1 MGQVTDV
8 EGHARPDIKFYT
20 SGAVPR
26 AYFREEGSFS
36 LVLDT
41 PGDSLSGVDTLRRLD
56 LTLTGPNAMHPDP
69 VVWTMKDQYAHFYLP
84 QCGPN
89 GATFVHPYHRVIYKG
104 IYPHIDMHIY
114 SGKIGQKIAFV
125 INPGGDPKDI
135 ELQFEG
141 QDHMDVDVYGNL
153 KLLIADKWITIPQA
167 LAYQVANDGTILPVN
182 WTATF
187 NAYDGVGRAY
197 FNFDAY
203 HPEKPLVL
211 LIGPHAM
218 GGETEYQE
226 DGLCWSTYYGGDRY
240 DHPKDIKPDQLGNFY
255 VAGRTE
261 STWSSFPIVLGT
273 STMTHGRSLATLTK
287 FNLDHYLLW
296 TVYHGGNNPNFQR
309 TSSSAIAIKHIED
322 QPHIYMV
329 GTTES
334 DGFLTHEKPGAY
346 NLGSS
351 DNITNKGFVAEYDQD
366 GDLKWATYI
375 GSQFTTVQSVD
386 VRPTGGNLI
395 ISGTTEGD
403 LGLPNPLTNFT
414 YQGNGDAYVALFN
427 AEDNVQ
433 WSAFY
438 GGSGTESMAL
448 VRCNDDRVLLAGNTQ
463 SPDIQ
468 TGGTAPNF
476 IEPYHGGQDIFIL
489 QLSYAGVRQW
499 ATYFGGPSTD
509 ELAPQGLGL
518 AKDLYLTGKCGVLN
532 TMVNGTG
539 WYDNTPNGWNGFVA
553 RFRNGGNDPLWITY
567 LGHGDNHSPY
577 CLHVNNIGELTVG
590 GYTNDPQFDP
600 HYWPGHYFQ
609 TEYNVDLPSG
619 PDQGSPKAQDGFL
632 VRFTEPQERMWSTLF
647 GGDAGGLAQPQNV
660 VALHDIGGSIY
671 AVGYTSMP
679 ADYPDNYFPLAGV
692 ENAGYF
698 FNPEYN
704 YQGLQGAYTDGFI
717 TEFCDQMFTE
727 VGEGPTAA
735 HDNIHALWDAEGRI
749 SAWGLEDG
757 SHTLRVLDA
766 QGRLIADRT
775 VGSRGGRT
783 EPLALRL
790 ASSALYLL
798 VVDNKHSIKLATTH

>member
-153 KLLIADKWITIPQA
+153 KLLIADKWVTIPQA

-218 GGETEYQE
+218 GGVPPYEEY
-226 DGLCWSTYYGGDRY
+226 GLCWSTYYGGDKR
-240 DHPKDIKPDQLGNFY
+240 DNPKDIKPDQHGNFY

-261 STWSSFPIVLGT
+261 STYNTFPIVPGT
-273 STMTHGRSLATLTK
+273 STAAKGHSLATLTK
-287 FNLDHYLLW
+287 FNLNHQLLW
-296 TVYHGGNNPNFQR
+296 TVYHGGSVEGSPSYTDGSALAVKDVNGNP
-309 TSSSAIAIKHIED
+309 HV
-322 QPHIYMV
+322 YLV
-329 GTTES
+329 GTTNA
-334 DGFLTHEKPGAY
+334 DDFLTWEKPGAY
-346 NLGSS
+346 NNGSS
-351 DNITNKGFVAEYDQD
+351 SNTTNKGFVAEYD
-366 GDLKWATYI
+366 GDYGQLQWATYI
-375 GSQFTTVQSVD
+375 GVQHTSVQAVD
-386 VRPTGGNLI
+386 VKPYTGNLL
-395 ISGTTEGD
+395 ISGTTQGNLD
-403 LGLPNPLTNFT
+403 LPNPLANFP
-414 YQGNGDAYVALFN
+414 YQGNGDAYVALFSTG
-427 AEDNVQ
+427 DNVQ

-438 GGSGTESMAL
+438 GGSGTESRAL
-448 VRCNDDRVLLAGNTQ
+448 VRCNPDRIILAGNTN
-463 SPDIQ
+463 SPDIPVH
-468 TGGTAPNF
+468 GTAPNF
-476 IEPYHGGQDIFIL
+476 METHHGGQDIFIL
-489 QLSYAGVRQW
+489 QLNYAGVRQW

-509 ELAPQGLGL
+509 DLAPQGLGL

-553 RFRNGGNDPLWITY
+553 RFRDGSNDPAWISY
-567 LGHGDNHSPY
+567 LGHGGNHSPY
-577 CLHVNNIGELTVG
+577 CLHVEGNGDLTIG
-590 GYTNDPQFDP
+590 GYTNDDQFAP
-600 HYWPGHYFQ
+600 MQWAGHYFQ
-609 TEYNVDLPSG
+609 PAYQVDEDNMAL
-619 PDQGSPKAQDGFL
+619 DAFL
-632 VRFTEPQERMWSTLF
+632 VRFNLNQDRMWSTLF
-647 GGDAGGLAQPQNV
+647 GGNAGGLGQPQNITAIHRV
-660 VALHDIGGSIY
+660 GASLY
-671 AVGYTSMP
+671 AVGYTTMP
-679 ADYPDNYFPLAGV
+679 EDAPDNYFPLAG
-692 ENAGYF
+692 EEDAGYF
-698 FNPEYN
+698 FNPHYN
-704 YQGLQGAYTDGFI
+704 YQGLQGAYSDGFI
-717 TEFCDQMFTE
+717 TEFCDELTIGQPE
-727 VGEGPTAA
+727 QSVAPGS
-735 HDNIHALWDAEGRI
+735 ALHTVWEAGDAFALLGLSDGRHRVQVYDLQ
-749 SAWGLEDG
+749 GRL
-757 SHTLRVLDA
+757 VLDA
-766 QGRLIADRT
+766 Q
-775 VGSRGGRT
+775 VGSTAGRS
-783 EPLALRL
+783 EALDL
-790 ASSALYLL
+790 HGKGAALYMV
-798 VVDNKHSIKLATTH
+798 VVDRFQTVKLAAIR